1 MRRGKHVPLVRL
13 KIVREGAIRLPPSMS
28 TLTADGAAYLAG
40 QRIGGMDREAF
51 LIITLDSRRRP
62 TSMSLAAIGGLT
74 KAYVAPSEVYSIAL
88 AARAASIVVV
98 HNHPSGDPTPTRE
111 DLSVTQRLVEAGRLL
126 GIPLM
131 DHIIL
136 GDGEAYVSLRQKGV
150 IR

>member
-1 MRRGKHVPLVRL
+1 MRRDKVVPLIRL
-13 KIVREGAIRLPPSMS
+13 KIVKEGAIRLPPSMS
-28 TLTADGAAYLAG
+28 TLTANGAAYLAR

-51 LIITLDSRRRP
+51 LVIALDSHRRP
-62 TSMSLAAIGGLT
+62 TSMTVAAIGGLT
-74 KAYVAPSEVYSIAL
+74 RAYVTPSEVYSIAL

-98 HNHPSGDPTPTRE
+98 HNHPSGDATATRE
-111 DLSVTQRLVEAGRLL
+111 DISVTQRLVEAGRLL

-136 GDGEAYVSLRQKGV
+136 GDGEAYVSLRRKGV